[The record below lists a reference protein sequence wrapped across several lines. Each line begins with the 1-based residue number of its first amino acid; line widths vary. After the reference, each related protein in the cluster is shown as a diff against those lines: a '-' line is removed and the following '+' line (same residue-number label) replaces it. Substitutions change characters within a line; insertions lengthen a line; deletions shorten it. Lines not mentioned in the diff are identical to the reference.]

1 MKLLKKYICLSL
13 FLFFIMKSFAQDA
26 VAVSGNANQNNF
38 MTSDGKIFVVMAVV
52 VVIVFGLFLYLFN
65 LDRKI
70 SKLEKNIK
78 S

>member
-1 MKLLKKYICLSL
+1 MA
-13 FLFFIMKSFAQDA
+13 KSFAQN
-26 VAVSGNANQNNF
+26 VANNNADQNNF
-38 MTSDGKIFVVMAVV
+38 MTSEGKIFVVMAVV
-52 VVIVFGLFLYLFN
+52 IVIVIGLFLYLFN

>member
-1 MKLLKKYICLSL
+1 MKLFKRSVCLS
-13 FLFFIMKSFAQDA
+13 IMLVFMAGSFAQDA
-26 VAVSGNANQNNF
+26 ISTNADQNNF

-52 VVIVFGLFLYLFN
+52 VVIVIGLFLYLFN

-70 SKLEKNIK
+70 SKLEKSIK

>member
-1 MKLLKKYICLSL
+1 MKLFKRSVCLTVA
-13 FLFFIMKSFAQDA
+13 LFFMAGCFAQDA
-26 VAVSGNANQNNF
+26 AGTNADQTNF
-38 MTSDGKIFVVMAVV
+38 MTSDGKIFVVVAVV
-52 VVIVFGLFLYLFN
+52 VVIVIGLFLYLFN